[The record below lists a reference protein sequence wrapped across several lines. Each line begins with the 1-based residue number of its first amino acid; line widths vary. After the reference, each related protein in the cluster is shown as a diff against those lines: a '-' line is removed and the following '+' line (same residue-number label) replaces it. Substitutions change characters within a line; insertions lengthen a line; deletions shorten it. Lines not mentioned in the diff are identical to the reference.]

1 MFFALGLAIGGV
13 AGANWSKIKPMLE
26 PFLGSAAD
34 GFGDAYGDVAR
45 MVADRFEAFQDGAAE
60 RRHKS
65 NGSSNGSSSRKR
77 KRKSAAANGAEAFV
91 RA

>member
-65 NGSSNGSSSRKR
+65 NGSTTRKR
-77 KRKSAAANGAEAFV
+77 KRKSAATNGAEAFV